1 MPFKLAMNFCMQKC
15 IHFFRIGLSSK
26 KIKPEPMEKTSTDEI
41 VTALTRA
48 IVERRLLPGSR
59 LAEQKLADHF
69 SVSRTIARQALHQLS
84 QNHLI
89 SITRS
94 RGASV
99 ATPSVEEAK
108 QVFELRRMLEAE
120 MIRKLVPNITQS
132 DIRSLKEHLKSE
144 RNALSNLD
152 GVKERTELL
161 GDFHVLLAKVL
172 RNDVLVQ
179 VLKELI
185 SRCSLITMMYQSG
198 NAAKASTDAHEAIV
212 NALMNK
218 DTKNA
223 VKLTLAHLDQVEE
236 SLTFDRKGY
245 PNDFSYSISFS

>member
-1 MPFKLAMNFCMQKC
+1 
-15 IHFFRIGLSSK
+15 
-26 KIKPEPMEKTSTDEI
+26 MEKTSTDEI

-48 IVERRLLPGSR
+48 IVERRLLPGAK
-59 LAEQKLADHF
+59 LPEQKLADHF
-69 SVSRTIARQALHQLS
+69 NVSRTIVRQALHQLS

-89 SITRS
+89 SMERA

-120 MIRKLVPNITQS
+120 MIRKLVPNITPA
-132 DIRSLKEHLKSE
+132 DIRSLKEHLKNE
-144 RNALSNLD
+144 RSALLHSNS
-152 GVKERTELL
+152 VKERTELL
-161 GDFHVLLAKVL
+161 GDFHVLLAKIL

-179 VLKELI
+179 MLKDLI

-198 NAAKASTDAHEAIV
+198 NAAKASTDAHEVIV
-212 NALMNK
+212 NALIIK
-218 DTKNA
+218 DAKNA
-223 VKLTLAHLDQVEE
+223 VRLTLAHLDQVEE
-236 SLTFDRKGY
+236 SLTFDRKGF